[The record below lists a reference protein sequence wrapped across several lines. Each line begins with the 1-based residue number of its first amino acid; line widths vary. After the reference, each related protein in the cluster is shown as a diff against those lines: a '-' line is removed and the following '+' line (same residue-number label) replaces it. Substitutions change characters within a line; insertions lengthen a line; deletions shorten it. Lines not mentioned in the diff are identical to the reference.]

1 MPADAALAVDVGGTR
16 LRAALVDARGKVMHR
31 QSMRTPAGEG
41 AEAVVAAIATACRAV
56 IAAAG
61 APHGPLDARRGVALA
76 TPTIRGFTNF
86 PLRQAVEDALGLPV
100 AIENDGPC
108 AALGE
113 WLCGAGQGV
122 RNFVYVTISTGIGGG
137 IVAEG
142 KLLRGRLGLAGH
154 IGHIPVMPDG
164 GAPCFCGQTGCWEA
178 EASGTALERKARA
191 QGFASLTE
199 AFSRAAAGDGRG
211 LAFAAEAARAIAWG
225 LVAVTHVLD
234 PERIVIG
241 GGVANALPVLAPLL
255 RRNVDA
261 RALPPFRGVE
271 ILPAALGDD
280 SGLAGAAQMVLR
292 PEYAT

>member
-1 MPADAALAVDVGGTR
+1 
-16 LRAALVDARGKVMHR
+16 MHR

-41 AEAVVAAIATACRAV
+41 AEAVVAAIAAACRAV

-61 APHGPLDARRGVALA
+61 APHGLKLGLCAPGPLDARRGVALA

-113 WLCGAGQGV
+113 WLCGAGQGL

-164 GAPCFCGQTGCWEA
+164 GAPCFCGQPGCWEA

-191 QGFASLTE
+191 QGFASLAE

-255 RRNVDA
+255 RQNVDA